1 MFNAIGKLR
10 RGPAREHQ
18 MHPGRKVSS
27 GESFHHPELVFMS
40 LAITYAQKV
49 RELQTVAILRGLI
62 RRINST
68 PNVEDLFC
76 RHARPLDNLRT
87 RKFRDRKYAE
97 SALTSSFHYRCVVQ
111 PNEWTAVLRTINV
124 TEVVDGED
132 EL

>member
-10 RGPAREHQ
+10 CGPAREHE
-18 MHPGRKVSS
+18 MHPGREVSS

-49 RELQTVAILRGLI
+49 GELQTVVILRRLI
-62 RRINST
+62 RRINAAT
-68 PNVEDLFC
+68 NVEDLFC
-76 RHARPLDNLRT
+76 RHARPLDNLHT
-87 RKFRDRKYAE
+87 SKFRDRKYAE
-97 SALTSSFHYRCVVQ
+97 GAFTSSFHYRCVVQ